1 MIDEL
6 IYLTN
11 LVEGMFLQQRLRAQG
26 IEKDLNQIRLQL
38 LRAKVKALWVE
49 QVEDIVPPKRSVP
62 IPIPS
67 AKIKEVEGG
76 YVSEFN
82 KPDWKENDKVKGM
95 YTYSEKEKPITKQEI
110 N

>member
-49 QVEDIVPPKRSVP
+49 QVEIGRAHV
-62 IPIPS
+62 
-67 AKIKEVEGG
+67 
-76 YVSEFN
+76 
-82 KPDWKENDKVKGM
+82 
-95 YTYSEKEKPITKQEI
+95 
-110 N
+110 